1 MGALRLGFAAILAV
15 AAGMPFG
22 TATAD
27 GVVAKA
33 PDPYIYVPPEA
44 VPLTYNWSGFYI
56 GGNIG
61 AATTEHK
68 TVHDHIRN
76 PCNFEPTLG
85 CVGTSP
91 FPDLSDRFGIQ
102 SAGFAGGA
110 FIGLQKQWSWLVVGA
125 ELGYLWTDQSGSSIS
140 GIEGGILAANP
151 ASGVDPT
158 RVTSSMSDLF
168 LLTGKFGWNWENILA
183 YFKGGWANGEVE
195 FRTSSLIS
203 GTLLTTS
210 SGRENGWTAGAGI
223 EYALWQHII
232 VGVEYD
238 YVELSPGTRTQSA
251 VGTGPVGTHIHG
263 SLDTQSVTARLS
275 YKFGGPG
282 SDALPIK

>member
-1 MGALRLGFAAILAV
+1 MAALRFGIAAILAM
-15 AAGMPFG
+15 AAGLPFG

-76 PCNFEPTLG
+76 PCTFAPSS
-85 CVGTSP
+85 CVTP
-91 FPDLSDRFGIQ
+91 FPDFISDRFGIQ
-102 SAGFAGGA
+102 SAGFAGGG
-110 FIGLQKQWSWLVVGA
+110 FIGVQKQWSWLVVGA

-140 GIEGGILAANP
+140 GIEGSILASNP
-151 ASGVDPT
+151 TSGVDPT
-158 RVTSSMSDLF
+158 RVTGSMSDLF

-195 FRTSSLIS
+195 FRTSSSIS
-203 GTLLTTS
+203 GALLTTS

-282 SDALPIK
+282 SDAVPIK